1 MDDLTARTSE
11 VKFAVDETFLRVDA
25 KSRLD
30 ILEQMLTLGL
40 ISTDQAM
47 QMEQLTPS
55 GDGETTNEI
64 NIK

>member
-30 ILEQMLTLGL
+30 ILEQMLALGL
-40 ISTDQAM
+40 ITTDQAM
-47 QMEQLTPS
+47 AMEQLTPS
-55 GDGETTNEI
+55 GQGEATSEI
-64 NIK
+64 NIQ